1 MTKSDDRLL
10 TRLHARVLTEEEM
23 KNVPAGF
30 YFPRCTFNPKTC
42 VTDGICSPEPA
53 C

>member
-1 MTKSDDRLL
+1 MSKSDRVL
-10 TRLHARVLTEEEM
+10 TRLYARVLTDQEM
-23 KNVPAGF
+23 TEVTGGL
-30 YFPRCTFNPKTC
+30 YYPRCTFDPRTC